1 MGGDVT
7 PVMLEAETIP
17 PSPED
22 RQRHRAG
29 SAWTDRGVAWLVS
42 GGPGGRTAAVHCH
55 RRAIDLLG
63 QLPVSENPDYMADL
77 ATAWVN
83 LGCALLAGDRE
94 GSMKEALGAF
104 DRAIELLER
113 LPIDANPRF
122 RHNLAAAWMNRAEAE
137 GPIGAEAA
145 GAAQSYMRAIDI
157 ARGLPLDE
165 KPSFRILLGSSW
177 INLGNLRQ
185 RQGDLLGAVQAYDFA
200 LSGLGELP
208 ESGHRLARH
217 HAATAWT
224 NRAEALVCVG
234 WGEAASLAAESA
246 RRALEHVEGR
256 ELCGAVNAKLGLR
269 ALKALAQGL
278 EASLRVRGCVASS
291 DKVSEITDVAERGMI
306 LALGSR
312 PSAPE
317 VFDPF
322 IAWFFSF
329 GSRAYGRY
337 QPQFLAEFL
346 GEMLQRSKS
355 HACPRLESELRA
367 IASQAATGAL
377 EGLGRG
383 RIFVDG
389 TRRTELLIGA
399 VGDLRNASVQF
410 NS

>member
-1 MGGDVT
+1 M
-7 PVMLEAETIP
+7 PIETGSILKP
-17 PSPED
+17 KVPENE
-22 RQRHRAG
+22 QRHRAG

-55 RRAIDLLG
+55 WRAIELLG
-63 QLPVSENPDYMADL
+63 QLPVGDNSDYLADL

-83 LGCALLAGDRE
+83 LGCALLADDRE
-94 GSMKEALGAF
+94 GSIKEALGAF
-104 DRAIELLER
+104 DRAIGFLEC
-113 LPIDANPRF
+113 LPIDASPRF

-137 GPIGAEAA
+137 GCIDTEAVGA
-145 GAAQSYMRAIDI
+145 GAARSYLRAIDI
-157 ARGLPLDE
+157 ARGLPLDA

-177 INLGNLRQ
+177 LNLGNLRQ
-185 RQGDLLGAVQAYDFA
+185 RQGDLLGAVQAYDCA

-224 NRAEALVCVG
+224 NRAEALVCAG
-234 WGEAASLAAESA
+234 WGEAASQAAESA

-256 ELCGAVNAKLGLR
+256 ELCGAVNAKLGVR
-269 ALKALAQGL
+269 ALKALARGL
-278 EASLRVRGCVASS
+278 EASLRARGCIASS
-291 DKVSEITDVAERGMI
+291 DRVAEITDVAERGLQ

-312 PSAPE
+312 ASAPE

-322 IAWFFSF
+322 ILWFFSF
-329 GSRAYGRY
+329 GGRAYGRY

-346 GEMLQRSKS
+346 GEVLQRSKA
-355 HACPRLESELRA
+355 HACSGLESGLRE
-367 IASQAATGAL
+367 IAGQAAAGAL

-383 RIFVDG
+383 RIYVDG
-389 TRRTELLIGA
+389 TRRTELLLGA
-399 VGDLRNASVQF
+399 VADLRNASIQF